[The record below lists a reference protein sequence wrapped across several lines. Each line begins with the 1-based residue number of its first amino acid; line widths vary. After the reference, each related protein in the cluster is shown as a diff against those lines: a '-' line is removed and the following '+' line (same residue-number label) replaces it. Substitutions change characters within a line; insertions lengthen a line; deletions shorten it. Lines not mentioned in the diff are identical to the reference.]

1 MHSSFLFAVS
11 PDGGLQRQAPS
22 VREGEGA
29 GRSVQGGISPGK
41 AKKGTGASGFEAD
54 SCEGSFM
61 RVTAGCHQSIGQKRA
76 FRLTG
81 K

>member
-1 MHSSFLFAVS
+1 MAVCS
-11 PDGGLQRQAPS
+11 GKRRLCGKG
-22 VREGEGA
+22 REPA
-29 GRSVQGGISPGK
+29 DPLQGGISPGK

-54 SCEGSFM
+54 SCKGSFM

-81 K
+81 KLAEEQ